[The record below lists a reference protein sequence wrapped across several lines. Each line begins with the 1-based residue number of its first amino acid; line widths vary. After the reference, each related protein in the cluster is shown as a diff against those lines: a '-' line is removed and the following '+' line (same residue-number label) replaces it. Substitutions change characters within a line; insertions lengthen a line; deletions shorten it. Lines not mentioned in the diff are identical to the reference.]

1 MNKTLQTGGG
11 GAGYFV
17 FAPGIAKGRIKKKT
31 WVLVFHLA
39 KLLRMFGWTL
49 RKRTIKHF

>member
-17 FAPGIAKGRIKKKT
+17 FAPGIAKGRIEKKRGC
-31 WVLVFHLA
+31 WCF
-39 KLLRMFGWTL
+39 TL
-49 RKRTIKHF
+49 QSFSVCSAGPCEKEQ